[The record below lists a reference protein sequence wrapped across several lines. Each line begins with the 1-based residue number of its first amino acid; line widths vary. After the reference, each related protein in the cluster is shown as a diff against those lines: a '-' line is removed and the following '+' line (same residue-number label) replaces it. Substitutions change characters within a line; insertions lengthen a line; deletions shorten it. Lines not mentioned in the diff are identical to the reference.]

1 MHILQDK
8 DSVILIMYN
17 QSNVLTCLKCKAHL
31 IIIITILKL
40 YLDNLILF
48 NQDNTL
54 TSGSTKLKASSNT
67 KFEGCW
73 IVELEL

>member
-17 QSNVLTCLKCKAHL
+17 QSNALTCLKCKAHL
-31 IIIITILKL
+31 STIIILKL

-48 NQDNTL
+48 KQDNTL
-54 TSGSTKLKASSNT
+54 TSGSTKLKDSSNT
-67 KFEGCW
+67 KF
-73 IVELEL
+73 